1 MQLVH
6 SVIKVTDIK
15 VSRQWYSSL
24 LFEDISQSG
33 DGLCSWRS
41 GVTIVS
47 KEKWNESFSLL
58 PDDQSPTCISL
69 VFEVPSFDRFLH
81 ILSMRDDKASI
92 IAGEGSYRGRRYIK
106 LLDPDMNI
114 VVVLENGF
122 DYAYFSDG
130 ERNVVNNPGEI
141 MGMESFQKKK

>member
-33 DGLCSWRS
+33 DGWCSWRS

-47 KEKWNESFSLL
+47 KEKWNKSFSLL

-69 VFEVPSFDRFLH
+69 VFEVPSFDTFLK
-81 ILSMRDDKASI
+81 ILSLRDDRNSI
-92 IAGEGSYRGRRYIK
+92 CAGEGSFNGRKYIK
-106 LLDPDMNI
+106 LIDPDMNI
-114 VVVLENGF
+114 VIVIESVFE
-122 DYAYFSDG
+122 YATVTDSEREYVG
-130 ERNVVNNPGEI
+130 EEDKSSSINI
-141 MGMESFQKKK
+141 FKDKK

>member
-1 MQLVH
+1 M
-6 SVIKVTDIK
+6 
-15 VSRQWYSSL
+15 
-24 LFEDISQSG
+24 
-33 DGLCSWRS
+33 
-41 GVTIVS
+41 TIVS

-58 PDDQSPTCISL
+58 PEDQCTTCISL

-81 ILSMRDDKASI
+81 ILSIRDDRASI
-92 IAGEGSYRGRRYIK
+92 IAGEGSYGGRRYIK

-114 VVVLENGF
+114 VVVLESGF